1 MFLVKLEG
9 PVRLVFEME
18 LLSVSLIG
26 GSSQFLLVDDE
37 VKGFSFWK
45 LGELSPPLLGAR
57 SLQSSHD
64 QNATYQEV
72 KELSA
77 TTRLSSFSSTNLPEG
92 DSLLVVEHE
101 MGNLPLHFEGWA
113 EDDVSLAEG
122 WSELFHQLKRQKGI
136 VRISF
141 PYLEQG
147 GFLPTEG

>member
-1 MFLVKLEG
+1 M
-9 PVRLVFEME
+9 RWSSC
-18 LLSVSLIG
+18 LSPWIG
-26 GSSQFLLVDDE
+26 GSSQFLLAEDE
-37 VKGFSFWK
+37 VKDFSFWK
-45 LGELSPPLLGAR
+45 LGELSPPLPGAR

-64 QNATYQEV
+64 QDATYEGV

-122 WSELFHQLKRQKGI
+122 WSELFHQLKRQQGI